1 MKDFINRHGHLSMW
15 VILILL
21 VIAFFM
27 SRNFLLWSTYQKTM
41 DAFAEFPEQENNNIF
56 ITAQVDMVKIVTKT
70 AEIDINDY
78 PELYEMLCDAE
89 FAGRYTF
96 YNQGISLD
104 GVEIY
109 YLHFY
114 SKDLKSP
121 ASFIISTNN
130 EFNRLK
136 YDNKSISINI
146 DEKVVAYLH
155 GLIDGIGEYQ

>member
-78 PELYEMLCDAE
+78 PELYEML
-89 FAGRYTF
+89 AGFGCF
-96 YNQGISLD
+96 YRCGRSYILNLD
-104 GVEIY
+104 HIKKVTASSVMLQNGMELPVPRSTVAA
-109 YLHFY
+109 LRSAFFNHF
-114 SKDLKSP
+114 
-121 ASFIISTNN
+121 N
-130 EFNRLK
+130 
-136 YDNKSISINI
+136 
-146 DEKVVAYLH
+146 
-155 GLIDGIGEYQ
+155 